1 LEILGISEFLRCW
14 VMSVSRFHKYWLIPL
29 DID

>member
-1 LEILGISEFLRCW
+1 
-14 VMSVSRFHKYWLIPL
+14 MSVSGFHKYWLIPL